1 MDAKDKLIIDELRR
15 DSRAPIKDIAKSTG
29 IRPSTVH
36 QRIQRLL
43 REGTIE
49 KFTIKTS
56 DDAVGE
62 SFAAFLLIKG
72 STRKYLPQ
80 RILSDPHVKEVH
92 GVTGEYDLLVKLK
105 FADVREFN
113 AYLIE
118 FRQEHPE
125 IQATLTMV
133 GTAKLKEEL

>member
-15 DSRAPIKDIAKSTG
+15 DARAPIKDIAKSTG

-62 SFAAFLLIKG
+62 SFAA
-72 STRKYLPQ
+72 
-80 RILSDPHVKEVH
+80 
-92 GVTGEYDLLVKLK
+92 
-105 FADVREFN
+105 
-113 AYLIE
+113 
-118 FRQEHPE
+118 
-125 IQATLTMV
+125 
-133 GTAKLKEEL
+133 

>member
-1 MDAKDKLIIDELRR
+1 MDAKDTQIIEELRK
-15 DSRAPIKDIAKSTG
+15 DGRASIKEIAKSTS

-43 REGTIE
+43 RDGVIE
-49 KFTIKTS
+49 KFTIKTR

-62 SFAAFLLIKG
+62 PFVAFLLIKG
-72 STRKYLPQ
+72 STQKYLPM
-80 RILSDPHVKEVH
+80 RILSDSHVKEVH
-92 GVTGEYDLLVKLK
+92 GVTGEYDLLIKLK
-105 FADVREFN
+105 FADVKEFN
-113 AYLIE
+113 SYLIE